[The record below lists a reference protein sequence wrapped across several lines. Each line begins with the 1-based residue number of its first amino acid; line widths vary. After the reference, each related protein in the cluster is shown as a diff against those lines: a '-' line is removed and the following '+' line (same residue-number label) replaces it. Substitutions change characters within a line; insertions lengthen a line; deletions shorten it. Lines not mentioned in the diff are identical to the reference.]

1 MKIAPLIHSKTFEVD
16 FNSKFAVRP
25 DDFTDADIEWARKKI
40 LPSTQD
46 LNILN
51 DVRLVVASQGNR
63 CIAGIAC
70 MLDFFAKDL
79 TAGERAKA
87 EEFFCDNR
95 GRYIKVFL
103 GYSIKDAAAN
113 EIPIVTPSDLWQMF
127 KDYLAPEWYRKSP
140 ESRLVPYRD
149 VKTKSLP
156 PSTFKPA
163 QIFQGVEL
171 YEMNSALNEKLF
183 ETYLALALK
192 QNLAFCTN
200 LDRIQPIEEQI
211 YHAVTTTPEII
222 DRLREKQSSLD
233 EASQK
238 KNRLELEFRRRLAAK
253 NSHIDTSQLY
263 AGKRFVFV
271 ADFMRRLNRAVAD
284 IIVADSDMNFFE
296 LGEFE
301 FSGKKFKKFVC
312 EVHKIE

>member
-1 MKIAPLIHSKTFEVD
+1 MKMKIAPLIHSRTFEVD

-51 DVRLVVASQGNR
+51 DVRLVVASQGNK
-63 CIAGIAC
+63 CIAGVAC
-70 MLDFFAKDL
+70 MFDFFAKDL
-79 TAGERAKA
+79 TTDERDEA

-103 GYSIKDAAAN
+103 GYSIKDAATN

-127 KDYLAPEWYRKSP
+127 KDNLKSEWYRKSL
-140 ESRLVPYRD
+140 ESVLAPYRD
-149 VKTKSLP
+149 VKTKPLT

-163 QIFQGVEL
+163 QIFQGVSL
-171 YEMNSALNEKLF
+171 YEMNSADNEKFF

-200 LDRIQPIEEQI
+200 LDRIQPIEEQT
-211 YHAVTTTPEII
+211 YHAVTTTVEII
-222 DRLREKQSSLD
+222 DRLREKQLQID
-233 EASQK
+233 EAAQK
-238 KNRLELEFRRRLAAK
+238 KNQLELEFKRKLAAK
-253 NSHIDTSQLY
+253 NSSTDTTQFY
-263 AGKRFVFV
+263 DGKKFLSLE
-271 ADFMRRLNRAVAD
+271 DFLQRLNCVASD
-284 IIVADSDMNFFE
+284 VIVADSDMKFFK

-301 FSGKKFKKFVC
+301 FKRKNFVC
-312 EVHKIE
+312 GVNEIV

>member
-1 MKIAPLIHSKTFEVD
+1 MKIAPLIHSRTFEVD
-16 FNSKFAVRP
+16 FNPKFAVRP

-51 DVRLVVASQGNR
+51 DVRLVIASQGGK

-79 TAGERAKA
+79 TTDERAEA

-127 KDYLAPEWYRKSP
+127 KDYLAPEWKRKIP
-140 ESRLVPYRD
+140 ESVSAPYRD
-149 VKTKSLP
+149 VKTKPLT
-156 PSTFKPA
+156 PSTFKPT

-192 QNLAFCTN
+192 QDLVFCTN
-200 LDRIQPIEEQI
+200 LDQFQPIEEQT

-222 DRLREKQSSLD
+222 DRLREKQSLLD
-233 EASQK
+233 EAAQK
-238 KNRLELEFRRRLAAK
+238 KNQLEREFRRRLAAK
-253 NSHIDTSQLY
+253 NSSVDTSPLY
-263 AGKRFVFV
+263 AGKKIVSV
-271 ADFMRRLNRAVAD
+271 EDFLRRLNRVASD
-284 IIVADSDMNFFE
+284 IIVVDSDMKFSV

-301 FSGKKFKKFVC
+301 FSKGRHKKFVC
-312 EVHKIE
+312 GVNKIV